1 MSIVQVAEA
10 EMPTIKYRVDLTNEE
25 RLQLQ
30 ELTHKG
36 ISGARSQTR
45 ARILLKADEGL
56 HDDEVARA
64 LDVGINTVARVRQR
78 FVEGGL
84 QRALKDAPRPG
95 AAPKLD
101 ARQCAHVI
109 ALACSDAPCGRT
121 RWTLRLLADKVV
133 ELGMSES
140 FSREAVRRVLK
151 KTT

>member
-1 MSIVQVAEA
+1 
-10 EMPTIKYRVDLTNEE
+10 MPAIKYRVDLTETE
-25 RLQLQ
+25 RVQLQ
-30 ELTHKG
+30 ALTHKG
-36 ISGARSQTR
+36 TSGARSQTR

-84 QRALKDAPRPG
+84 ERALKDGPRPG
-95 AAPKLD
+95 AEPKLD
-101 ARQCAHVI
+101 AKQCAHVI
-109 ALACSDAPCGRT
+109 ALACSDAPAGHT

-133 ELGMSES
+133 ELGMADS
-140 FSREAVRRVLK
+140 FSHEAVRRLLK